1 MVTSKRTLK
10 AIGRAEKLEQELAEA
25 KRVAREAE
33 RDDKRKAREQ
43 ARRDENR
50 RKILVGAFAMT
61 YFNVASIIEKMEEV
75 SFLKSDRD
83 RALFNLEPLPAPAP
97 VDALDQQRE

>member
-10 AIGRAEKLEQELAEA
+10 AIERAEKLEQELAEA

-33 RDDKRKAREQ
+33 REDKRKAREQ

-61 YFNVASIIEKMEEV
+61 HFNVASIIEKMDEV
-75 SFLKSDRD
+75 GFLKSDRD
-83 RALFNLEPLPAPAP
+83 RALFNLEPLPK
-97 VDALDQQRE
+97 DGS